1 MANHGPA
8 YGLSADI
15 KAKLESKLDP
25 GLQRQAIDY
34 IYTKTGIQVN
44 DFHQDLKDGT
54 QENIFFNNFFL
65 FLPALYFSPPT
76 PFLFNSFF
84 MVLILFRG
92 FNSFLFK
99 VLLFAS

>member
-54 QENIFFNNFFL
+54 QENIFFYIFL
-65 FLPALYFSPPT
+65 FVSPGIVFQPPNT
-76 PFLFNSFF
+76 FF
-84 MVLILFRG
+84 V
-92 FNSFLFK
+92 
-99 VLLFAS
+99 